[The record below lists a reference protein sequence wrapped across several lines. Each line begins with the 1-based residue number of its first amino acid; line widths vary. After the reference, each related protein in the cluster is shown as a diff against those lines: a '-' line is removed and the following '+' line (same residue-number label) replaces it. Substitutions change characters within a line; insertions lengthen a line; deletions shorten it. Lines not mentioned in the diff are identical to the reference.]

1 MDIFNRFS
9 LWNKQRVR
17 NLRPT
22 LYPPFRYGKQVSI
35 YFYVIFGILTISI
48 IANFQTNL
56 ANTFVA
62 TIFLGIA
69 IFVFRFW
76 RRRQKKY
83 FNGIKYALNYMVVSN
98 GFFESKV
105 VNGKEKIMN
114 HISLQYQENT
124 EDIRVACMK
133 YGGKYDSKANQ
144 LGSLLTSAL
153 SLELGEMIEYT
164 NSVMYIFPKFAEK
177 RLTWEDTLQTTAK
190 IIISENVGWQFGSP
204 PHLLLAGST
213 KSGKTVTIQN
223 LLSQYLNLGSD
234 IKLLDP
240 KKGELSWLVGKK
252 LEDRLGYKVV
262 YNSPFQIAGA
272 LRETVEEMNRRFQV
286 MADNPDTYICKG
298 KVLSWAEVNGNYP
311 LVIVLDEGIAFKT
324 EAETTKE
331 GKQAYQEAM
340 SNLGSLLVK
349 SRQAS
354 IEVIVGLQRASSDFI
369 PTYMRQNFGTALLLG
384 STTADSDSCR
394 MMFSSQD
401 IDYKTCDIGTGYIQ
415 IDGVI
420 PTPKYV
426 EVPFKSDELDFEK
439 YFDKACDFYW
449 SMRNNDGLSD

>member
-1 MDIFNRFS
+1 MNIFNHFS

-17 NLRPT
+17 NLRPI
-22 LYPPFRYGKQVSI
+22 LYLPFRYGKKVSI
-35 YFYVIFGILTISI
+35 YFYVIFAILTISI

-62 TIFLGIA
+62 TIFLGIT
-69 IFVFRFW
+69 IVVFRFW
-76 RRRQKKY
+76 RKRQKKY
-83 FNGIKYALNYMVVSN
+83 FNGIEYALNYMVVSN
-98 GFFESKV
+98 GFFESQV
-105 VNGKEKIMN
+105 INGKEKIIN
-114 HISLQYQENT
+114 YIPLQYQET
-124 EDIRVACMK
+124 EQEVRVACLK

-144 LGSLLTSAL
+144 LGSLLSSSV
-153 SLELGEMIEYT
+153 SLELEEMIEYT
-164 NSVMYIFPKFAEK
+164 NSVMYIFPKSAEK
-177 RLTWEDTLQTTAK
+177 RLTWEDTLQTEKLT
-190 IIISENVGWQFGSP
+190 ISENVGFQLGSP
-204 PHLLLAGST
+204 PHVLLAGST
-213 KSGKTVTIQN
+213 KSGKTVLIEN
-223 LLSQYLNLGSD
+223 LVAQYLTLGAE

-240 KKGELSWLVGKK
+240 KNGDLSWLVGKK

-272 LRETVEEMNRRFQV
+272 LREAVEEMNRRFQV
-286 MADNPDTYICKG
+286 MADNPDTYISKG
-298 KVLSWAEVNGNYP
+298 KVLSWADVKGNYP

>member
-1 MDIFNRFS
+1 MGIFGRLL
-9 LWNKQRVR
+9 LWNRERVR
-17 NLRPT
+17 NFKPS
-22 LYPPFRYGKQVSI
+22 LYLPFRYSKA
-35 YFYVIFGILTISI
+35 ISI
-48 IANFQTNL
+48 SFYGVFIVLLLSIFANFQTNL
-56 ANTFVA
+56 ATTIVA
-62 TIFLGIA
+62 TLFLGIT
-69 IFVFRFW
+69 VFTFRYW
-76 RRRQKKY
+76 RRRRLKF
-83 FNGIKYALNYMVVSN
+83 FNSVRYALNYMVISN
-98 GFFESKV
+98 KFYESQV
-105 VNGKEKIMN
+105 INGKEKIIN
-114 HISLQYQENT
+114 YIPLQYQET
-124 EDIRVACMK
+124 EQDVRVACLK

-144 LGSLLTSAL
+144 LASLLSSSV
-153 SLELGEMIEYT
+153 SLELEEMIEYT
-164 NSVMYIFPKFAEK
+164 NSVMYIFPKSAEK
-177 RLTWEDTLQTTAK
+177 RLTWEDTLETTE
-190 IIISENVGWQFGSP
+190 ITISEKVGWQFGSP
-204 PHLLLAGST
+204 PHVLLAGST
-213 KSGKTVTIQN
+213 KSGKTVMIEN
-223 LLSQYLNLGSD
+223 LVAQYLRLSSE

-252 LEDRLGYKVV
+252 LEDRLGYRIV

-272 LRETVEEMNRRFQV
+272 LREAVEEMNRRFQV
-286 MADNPDTYICKG
+286 MADNPDIYISKG
-298 KVLSWAEVNGNYP
+298 KVLSWADVKGNYP

-426 EVPFKSDELDFEK
+426 EVPFKSDELEFEK

>member
-1 MDIFNRFS
+1 MGIFGRLL
-9 LWNKQRVR
+9 LWNRERVR
-17 NLRPT
+17 NFKPS
-22 LYPPFRYGKQVSI
+22 LYLPFRYSKA
-35 YFYVIFGILTISI
+35 ISI
-48 IANFQTNL
+48 SFYGVFIVLLLSIFANFQTNL
-56 ANTFVA
+56 ATTIVA
-62 TIFLGIA
+62 TLFLGIT
-69 IFVFRFW
+69 VFTFRCW
-76 RRRQKKY
+76 RRRRLKF
-83 FNGIKYALNYMVVSN
+83 FNSVRYALNYMVISN
-98 GFFESKV
+98 KFYESQV
-105 VNGKEKIMN
+105 INGKEKIIN
-114 HISLQYQENT
+114 YIPLQYQET
-124 EDIRVACMK
+124 EQDVRVACLK

-144 LGSLLTSAL
+144 LASLLSSSV
-153 SLELGEMIEYT
+153 SLELEEMIEYT
-164 NSVMYIFPKFAEK
+164 NSVMYIFPKSAEK
-177 RLTWEDTLQTTAK
+177 RLTWEDTLQTAK
-190 IIISENVGWQFGSP
+190 LTISEKVGWQFGSP
-204 PHLLLAGST
+204 PHVLLAGST
-213 KSGKTVTIQN
+213 KSGKTVMIEN
-223 LLSQYLNLGSD
+223 LVAQYLHLGSE
-234 IKLLDP
+234 IRLLDP
-240 KKGELSWLVGKK
+240 KKGELSWVVGKK

-272 LRETVEEMNRRFQV
+272 LREAVEEMNRRFQV
-286 MADNPDTYICKG
+286 MADNPDTYISKG
-298 KVLSWAEVNGNYP
+298 KVLSWADVKGNYP

-420 PTPKYV
+420 PNPKYV

>member
-1 MDIFNRFS
+1 MNIFNHFS

-17 NLRPT
+17 NLRPI
-22 LYPPFRYGKQVSI
+22 LYLPFRYGKKVSI
-35 YFYVIFGILTISI
+35 YFYVIFAILTISI

-62 TIFLGIA
+62 TIFLGIT
-69 IFVFRFW
+69 IVVFRFW
-76 RRRQKKY
+76 RKRQKKY
-83 FNGIKYALNYMVVSN
+83 FNGIEYALNYMVVSN
-98 GFFESKV
+98 GFFESQV
-105 VNGKEKIMN
+105 INGKEKIIN
-114 HISLQYQENT
+114 YIPLQYQET
-124 EDIRVACMK
+124 EQEVRVACLK

-144 LGSLLTSAL
+144 LGSLLSSSV
-153 SLELGEMIEYT
+153 SLELEEMIEYT
-164 NSVMYIFPKFAEK
+164 NSVMYIFPKSAEK
-177 RLTWEDTLQTTAK
+177 RLTWEDTLQTEKLT
-190 IIISENVGWQFGSP
+190 ISENVGFQLGSP
-204 PHLLLAGST
+204 PHVLLAGST
-213 KSGKTVTIQN
+213 KSGKTVLIEN
-223 LLSQYLNLGSD
+223 LVAQYLTLGAE

-240 KKGELSWLVGKK
+240 KNGDLSWLVGKK

-272 LRETVEEMNRRFQV
+272 LREAVEEMNRRFQV
-286 MADNPDTYICKG
+286 MADKPDTYISKG
-298 KVLSWAEVNGNYP
+298 KVLSWADVKGNYP

>member
-1 MDIFNRFS
+1 MGIFGRLL
-9 LWNKQRVR
+9 LWNRGRVR
-17 NLRPT
+17 KFKPS
-22 LYPPFRYGKQVSI
+22 LYLPFRYSRAISI
-35 YFYVIFGILTISI
+35 YFYGVFIVLLISI
-48 IANFQTNL
+48 FANFQTNL
-56 ANTFVA
+56 ANTLVA
-62 TIFLGIA
+62 ILFLGIA
-69 IFVFRFW
+69 VFSFRYW
-76 RRRQKKY
+76 KRRQSRF
-83 FNGIKYALNYMVVSN
+83 FNSVSRALNYMVISN
-98 GFFESKV
+98 KFYESQV
-105 VNGKEKIMN
+105 INGKEKIIN
-114 HISLQYQENT
+114 YIPLQFQET
-124 EDIRVACMK
+124 EQDVRVACMK
-133 YGGKYDSKANQ
+133 YGGKYDAKANQ
-144 LGSLLTSAL
+144 LGSLLSSAL
-153 SLELGEMIEYT
+153 SLELEEMIEYT
-164 NSVMYIFPKFAEK
+164 NSVMYIFPKSAEK
-177 RLTWEDTLQTTAK
+177 RLTWEATLETTE
-190 IIISENVGWQFGSP
+190 ITISEKVGWQFGSP
-204 PHLLLAGST
+204 PHVLLAGST
-213 KSGKTVTIQN
+213 KSGKTVMIEN
-223 LLSQYLNLGSD
+223 LVAQYLRLSSE

-252 LEDRLGYKVV
+252 LEDRLGYRIV
-262 YNSPFQIAGA
+262 YNSPFQIAGV
-272 LRETVEEMNRRFQV
+272 LREAVEEMNRRFQV
-286 MADNPDTYICKG
+286 MADNPDIYISKG
-298 KVLSWAEVNGNYP
+298 KVLSWADVKGNYP

-426 EVPFKSDELDFEK
+426 EVPFKSDELEFEK

>member
-1 MDIFNRFS
+1 MGIFGRLL
-9 LWNKQRVR
+9 LWNRERVR
-17 NLRPT
+17 NFKPS
-22 LYPPFRYGKQVSI
+22 LYLPFRYSKA
-35 YFYVIFGILTISI
+35 ISI
-48 IANFQTNL
+48 SFYGVFIVLLLSIFANFQTNL
-56 ANTFVA
+56 ATTIVA
-62 TIFLGIA
+62 TLFLGIT
-69 IFVFRFW
+69 VFTFRYW
-76 RRRQKKY
+76 RRRRLKF
-83 FNGIKYALNYMVVSN
+83 FNSVRYALNYMVISN
-98 GFFESKV
+98 KFYESQV
-105 VNGKEKIMN
+105 INGKEKIIN
-114 HISLQYQENT
+114 YIPLQYQET
-124 EDIRVACMK
+124 EQDVRVACLK

-144 LGSLLTSAL
+144 LASLLSSSV
-153 SLELGEMIEYT
+153 SLELEEMIEYT
-164 NSVMYIFPKFAEK
+164 NSVMYIFPKSAEK
-177 RLTWEDTLQTTAK
+177 RLTWEDTLQTAK
-190 IIISENVGWQFGSP
+190 LTISEKVGWQFGSP
-204 PHLLLAGST
+204 PHVLLAGST
-213 KSGKTVTIQN
+213 KSGKTVMIEN
-223 LLSQYLNLGSD
+223 LVAQYLHLGSE
-234 IKLLDP
+234 IRLLDP
-240 KKGELSWLVGKK
+240 KKGELSWVVGKK

-272 LRETVEEMNRRFQV
+272 LREAVEEMNRRFQV
-286 MADNPDTYICKG
+286 MADNPDTYISKG
-298 KVLSWAEVNGNYP
+298 KVLSWADVKGNYP

-401 IDYKTCDIGTGYIQ
+401 IDYKTCDIGTDYIQ

-420 PTPKYV
+420 PNPKYV

-449 SMRNNDGLSD
+449 SMRNNDGLLD

>member
-1 MDIFNRFS
+1 MNIFNHFS

-17 NLRPT
+17 NLRPI
-22 LYPPFRYGKQVSI
+22 LYLPFRYGKKVSI
-35 YFYVIFGILTISI
+35 YFYVIFAILTISI

-62 TIFLGIA
+62 TIFLGIT
-69 IFVFRFW
+69 IVVFRFW
-76 RRRQKKY
+76 RKRQKKY
-83 FNGIKYALNYMVVSN
+83 FNGIEYALNYMVVSN
-98 GFFESKV
+98 GLFESQV
-105 VNGKEKIMN
+105 INGKEKIIN
-114 HISLQYQENT
+114 YIPLQYQET
-124 EDIRVACMK
+124 EQEVRVACLK

-144 LGSLLTSAL
+144 LGSLLSSSV
-153 SLELGEMIEYT
+153 SLELEEMIEYT
-164 NSVMYIFPKFAEK
+164 NSVMYIFPKSAEK
-177 RLTWEDTLQTTAK
+177 RLTWEDTLQTEKLT
-190 IIISENVGWQFGSP
+190 ISENIGFQLGSP
-204 PHLLLAGST
+204 PHVLLAGST
-213 KSGKTVTIQN
+213 KSGKTVLIEN
-223 LLSQYLNLGSD
+223 LVAQYLTLGAE

-240 KKGELSWLVGKK
+240 KNGDLSWLVGKK

-272 LRETVEEMNRRFQV
+272 LREAVEEMNRRFQV
-286 MADNPDTYICKG
+286 MADNPDTYISKG
-298 KVLSWAEVNGNYP
+298 KVLSWSDVKGNYP

-449 SMRNNDGLSD
+449 SMRNNNGLSD

>member
-1 MDIFNRFS
+1 MNIFNHFS

-17 NLRPT
+17 NLRPI
-22 LYPPFRYGKQVSI
+22 LYLPFRYGKKVSI
-35 YFYVIFGILTISI
+35 YFYVIFAILTISI
-48 IANFQTNL
+48 MANFQTNL

-62 TIFLGIA
+62 TIFLGIT
-69 IFVFRFW
+69 IVVFRFW
-76 RRRQKKY
+76 RKRQKKY
-83 FNGIKYALNYMVVSN
+83 FNGIEYALNYMVVSN
-98 GFFESKV
+98 GFFESQV
-105 VNGKEKIMN
+105 INGKEKIIN
-114 HISLQYQENT
+114 YIPLQYQET
-124 EDIRVACMK
+124 EQEVRVACLK

-144 LGSLLTSAL
+144 LGSLLSSSV
-153 SLELGEMIEYT
+153 SLELEEMIEYT
-164 NSVMYIFPKFAEK
+164 NSVMYIFPKSAEK
-177 RLTWEDTLQTTAK
+177 RLTWEDTLQTEKLT
-190 IIISENVGWQFGSP
+190 ISENVGFQLGSP
-204 PHLLLAGST
+204 PHVLLAGST
-213 KSGKTVTIQN
+213 KSGKTVLIEN
-223 LLSQYLNLGSD
+223 LVAQYLTLGAE

-240 KKGELSWLVGKK
+240 KNGDLSWLVGKK

-272 LRETVEEMNRRFQV
+272 LREAVEEMNRRFQV
-286 MADNPDTYICKG
+286 MADNPDTYISKG
-298 KVLSWAEVNGNYP
+298 KVLSWADVKGNYP

>member
-1 MDIFNRFS
+1 MGIFGRLL
-9 LWNKQRVR
+9 LWNRERVR
-17 NLRPT
+17 NFKPS
-22 LYPPFRYGKQVSI
+22 LYLPFRYSKA
-35 YFYVIFGILTISI
+35 ISI
-48 IANFQTNL
+48 SFYGVFIVLLLSIFANFQTNL
-56 ANTFVA
+56 ATTIVA
-62 TIFLGIA
+62 TLFLGIT
-69 IFVFRFW
+69 VFTFRYW
-76 RRRQKKY
+76 RRRRLKF
-83 FNGIKYALNYMVVSN
+83 FNSVRYALNYMVISN
-98 GFFESKV
+98 KFYESQV
-105 VNGKEKIMN
+105 INGKEKIIN
-114 HISLQYQENT
+114 YIPLQYQET
-124 EDIRVACMK
+124 EQDVRVACLK

-144 LGSLLTSAL
+144 LASLLSSSV
-153 SLELGEMIEYT
+153 SLELEEMIEYT
-164 NSVMYIFPKFAEK
+164 NSVMYIFPKSAEK
-177 RLTWEDTLQTTAK
+177 RLTWEDTLETTE
-190 IIISENVGWQFGSP
+190 ITISEKVGWQFGSP
-204 PHLLLAGST
+204 PHVLLAGST
-213 KSGKTVTIQN
+213 KSGKTVMIEN
-223 LLSQYLNLGSD
+223 LVAQFLRLSSE

-252 LEDRLGYKVV
+252 LEDRLGYRIV

-272 LRETVEEMNRRFQV
+272 LREAVEEMNRRFQV
-286 MADNPDTYICKG
+286 MADNPDIYISKG
-298 KVLSWAEVNGNYP
+298 KVLSWADVKGNYP

-426 EVPFKSDELDFEK
+426 EVPFKSDELEFEK

>member
-1 MDIFNRFS
+1 MNIFNHFS

-17 NLRPT
+17 NLRPI
-22 LYPPFRYGKQVSI
+22 LYLPFRYGKKVSI
-35 YFYVIFGILTISI
+35 YFYVIFAILTISI

-62 TIFLGIA
+62 TIFLGIT
-69 IFVFRFW
+69 IVVFRFW
-76 RRRQKKY
+76 RKRQKKY
-83 FNGIKYALNYMVVSN
+83 FNGIEYALNYMVVSN
-98 GFFESKV
+98 GFFESQV
-105 VNGKEKIMN
+105 INGKEKIIN
-114 HISLQYQENT
+114 YIPLQYQET
-124 EDIRVACMK
+124 EQEVRVACLK

-144 LGSLLTSAL
+144 LGSLLSSSV
-153 SLELGEMIEYT
+153 SLELEEMIEYT
-164 NSVMYIFPKFAEK
+164 NSVMYIFPKSAEK
-177 RLTWEDTLQTTAK
+177 RLTWEDTLETTE
-190 IIISENVGWQFGSP
+190 ITISEKVGWQFGSP
-204 PHLLLAGST
+204 PHVLLAGST
-213 KSGKTVTIQN
+213 KSGKTVMIEN
-223 LLSQYLNLGSD
+223 LVAQYLRLSSE

-252 LEDRLGYKVV
+252 LEDRLGYRIV

-272 LRETVEEMNRRFQV
+272 LREAVEEMNRRFQV
-286 MADNPDTYICKG
+286 MADNPDIYISKG
-298 KVLSWAEVNGNYP
+298 KVLSWADVKGNYP

-449 SMRNNDGLSD
+449 SMRNNGGLSD

>member
-1 MDIFNRFS
+1 MGIFGRLL
-9 LWNKQRVR
+9 LWNRGRVR
-17 NLRPT
+17 KFKPS
-22 LYPPFRYGKQVSI
+22 LYLPFRYSRAISI
-35 YFYVIFGILTISI
+35 YFYGVFIVLLISI
-48 IANFQTNL
+48 FANFQTNL
-56 ANTFVA
+56 ANTLVA
-62 TIFLGIA
+62 ILFLGIA
-69 IFVFRFW
+69 VFSFRYW
-76 RRRQKKY
+76 KRRQSRF
-83 FNGIKYALNYMVVSN
+83 FNSVSRALNYMVISN
-98 GFFESKV
+98 KFYESQV
-105 VNGKEKIMN
+105 INGKEKIIN
-114 HISLQYQENT
+114 YIPLQFQET
-124 EDIRVACMK
+124 EQDVRVACMK
-133 YGGKYDSKANQ
+133 YGGKYDAKANQ
-144 LGSLLTSAL
+144 LGSLLSSAL
-153 SLELGEMIEYT
+153 SLELEEMIEYT
-164 NSVMYIFPKFAEK
+164 NSVMYIFPKSAEK
-177 RLTWEDTLQTTAK
+177 RLTWEATLETTE
-190 IIISENVGWQFGSP
+190 ITISEKVGWQFGSP
-204 PHLLLAGST
+204 PHVLLAGST
-213 KSGKTVTIQN
+213 KSGKTVMIEN
-223 LLSQYLNLGSD
+223 LVAQYLRLSSE

-240 KKGELSWLVGKK
+240 KKGELSWLV
-252 LEDRLGYKVV
+252 

-272 LRETVEEMNRRFQV
+272 LREAVEEMNRRFQV
-286 MADNPDTYICKG
+286 MADNPDIYISKG
-298 KVLSWAEVNGNYP
+298 KVLSWADVKGNYP

-426 EVPFKSDELDFEK
+426 EVPFKSDELEFEK

>member
-1 MDIFNRFS
+1 MNIFNHFS

-17 NLRPT
+17 NLRPI
-22 LYPPFRYGKQVSI
+22 LYLPFRYGKKVSI
-35 YFYVIFGILTISI
+35 YFYVIFAILTISI

-62 TIFLGIA
+62 TIFLGIT
-69 IFVFRFW
+69 IVVFRFW
-76 RRRQKKY
+76 RKRQKKY
-83 FNGIKYALNYMVVSN
+83 FNGIEYALNYMVVSN
-98 GFFESKV
+98 GFFESQV
-105 VNGKEKIMN
+105 INGKEKIIN
-114 HISLQYQENT
+114 YIPLQYQET
-124 EDIRVACMK
+124 EQEVRVACLK
-133 YGGKYDSKANQ
+133 YGGKYDSKANK
-144 LGSLLTSAL
+144 LGSLLSSSV
-153 SLELGEMIEYT
+153 SLELEEMIEYT
-164 NSVMYIFPKFAEK
+164 NSVMYIFPKSAEK
-177 RLTWEDTLQTTAK
+177 RLTWEDTLQTEKLT
-190 IIISENVGWQFGSP
+190 ISENVGFQLGSP
-204 PHLLLAGST
+204 PHVLLAGST
-213 KSGKTVTIQN
+213 KSGKTVLIEN
-223 LLSQYLNLGSD
+223 LVAQYLTLGAE

-240 KKGELSWLVGKK
+240 KNGDLSWLVGKK

-272 LRETVEEMNRRFQV
+272 LREAVEEMNRRFQV
-286 MADNPDTYICKG
+286 MADNPDTYISKG
-298 KVLSWAEVNGNYP
+298 KVLSWADVKGNYP
-311 LVIVLDEGIAFKT
+311 LVILLDEGIAFKT

>member
-1 MDIFNRFS
+1 
-9 LWNKQRVR
+9 
-17 NLRPT
+17 
-22 LYPPFRYGKQVSI
+22 
-35 YFYVIFGILTISI
+35 
-48 IANFQTNL
+48 
-56 ANTFVA
+56 
-62 TIFLGIA
+62 
-69 IFVFRFW
+69 
-76 RRRQKKY
+76 
-83 FNGIKYALNYMVVSN
+83 MVVSN
-98 GFFESKV
+98 GFFESQV
-105 VNGKEKIMN
+105 INGKEKIIN
-114 HISLQYQENT
+114 YIPLQYQET
-124 EDIRVACMK
+124 EQEVRVACLK

-144 LGSLLTSAL
+144 LGSLLSSSV
-153 SLELGEMIEYT
+153 SLELEEMIEYT
-164 NSVMYIFPKFAEK
+164 NSVMYIFPKSAEK
-177 RLTWEDTLQTTAK
+177 RLTWEDTLQTEKLT
-190 IIISENVGWQFGSP
+190 ISENVGFQLGSP
-204 PHLLLAGST
+204 PHVLLAGST
-213 KSGKTVTIQN
+213 KSGKTVLIEN
-223 LLSQYLNLGSD
+223 LVAQYLTLGAE

-240 KKGELSWLVGKK
+240 KNGDLSWLVGKK

-272 LRETVEEMNRRFQV
+272 LREAVEEMNRRFQV
-286 MADNPDTYICKG
+286 MADNPDTYISKG
-298 KVLSWAEVNGNYP
+298 KVLSWADVKGNYP

>member
-1 MDIFNRFS
+1 MGIFGRLL
-9 LWNKQRVR
+9 LWNRERVR
-17 NLRPT
+17 NFKPS
-22 LYPPFRYGKQVSI
+22 LYLPFRYSKA
-35 YFYVIFGILTISI
+35 ISI
-48 IANFQTNL
+48 SFYGVFIILLLSIFANFQTNL
-56 ANTFVA
+56 ASTIVA
-62 TIFLGIA
+62 TLFLGIT
-69 IFVFRFW
+69 VFTFRYW
-76 RRRQKKY
+76 RRRRLK
-83 FNGIKYALNYMVVSN
+83 FFDSVRYALNYMVISN
-98 GFFESKV
+98 KFYESQV
-105 VNGKEKIMN
+105 INGKEKIIN
-114 HISLQYQENT
+114 YIPLQYQET
-124 EDIRVACMK
+124 EQDVRVACLK

-144 LGSLLTSAL
+144 LGSLLSSSV
-153 SLELGEMIEYT
+153 SLELEEMIEYT
-164 NSVMYIFPKFAEK
+164 NSVMYIFPKSAEK
-177 RLTWEDTLQTTAK
+177 RLTWEDTLQTEKLT
-190 IIISENVGWQFGSP
+190 ISEKVGWQFGSP
-204 PHLLLAGST
+204 PHVLLAGST
-213 KSGKTVTIQN
+213 KSGKTVMIEN
-223 LLSQYLNLGSD
+223 LVAQYLHLGSE
-234 IKLLDP
+234 IRLLDP
-240 KKGELSWLVGKK
+240 KKGELSWVVGKK

-272 LRETVEEMNRRFQV
+272 LREVVLEMNRRFQV
-286 MADNPDTYICKG
+286 MADNPDTYISKG
-298 KVLSWAEVNGNYP
+298 KVLSWADVEGNYP

-401 IDYKTCDIGTGYIQ
+401 IAYKTCDIGTGYIQ

>member
-1 MDIFNRFS
+1 MNIFNHFS

-17 NLRPT
+17 NLRPI
-22 LYPPFRYGKQVSI
+22 LYLPFRYGKKVSI
-35 YFYVIFGILTISI
+35 YFYVIFAILTISI

-62 TIFLGIA
+62 TIFLGIT
-69 IFVFRFW
+69 IVVFRFW
-76 RRRQKKY
+76 RKRQKKY
-83 FNGIKYALNYMVVSN
+83 FNGIEYALNYMVVSN
-98 GFFESKV
+98 GFFESQV
-105 VNGKEKIMN
+105 INGKEKIIN
-114 HISLQYQENT
+114 YIPLQYQET
-124 EDIRVACMK
+124 EQEVRVACLK
-133 YGGKYDSKANQ
+133 YGGKYDSKANK
-144 LGSLLTSAL
+144 LGSLLSSSV
-153 SLELGEMIEYT
+153 SLELEEMIEYT
-164 NSVMYIFPKFAEK
+164 NSVMYIFPKSAEK
-177 RLTWEDTLQTTAK
+177 RLTWEDTLQTEKLT
-190 IIISENVGWQFGSP
+190 ISENVGFQLGSP
-204 PHLLLAGST
+204 PHVLLAGST
-213 KSGKTVTIQN
+213 KSGKTVLIEN
-223 LLSQYLNLGSD
+223 LVAQYLTLGAE

-240 KKGELSWLVGKK
+240 KNGDLSWLVGKK

-272 LRETVEEMNRRFQV
+272 LREAVEEMNRRFQV
-286 MADNPDTYICKG
+286 MADNPDTYISKG
-298 KVLSWAEVNGNYP
+298 KVLSWADVKGNYP